1 MNQKQILYTLLL
13 SLVSICLRAQDSSL
27 LKMLNDSMALHE
39 KPFYVTG
46 TFKAMYVVNMQTVE
60 APAAGAL
67 NVEIQHRF
75 GKINSGIYDFFG
87 LDNAGWR
94 LGLDYG
100 ISNRLA
106 IGIGRSSFEK
116 TYDGYIKYKI
126 WRQTDANEKMPV
138 TVSLLGTISNYTLEQ
153 TNKPW
158 LDATY
163 RTAYST
169 QLLIARKFSR
179 AVSAE
184 LAPTYLHLN
193 LVPTEADHNDLFA
206 LCTGL
211 RVKITKRS
219 SINAEYDWLPSGQI
233 VSTQLYN
240 SFSLGWDIETGGHV
254 FQLVF
259 SNSQGMIPTQYIT
272 QTTGKW
278 TEGDIYF
285 GFNIS
290 RNFNLTTKA
299 KTTAS
304 MH

>member
-1 MNQKQILYTLLL
+1 
-13 SLVSICLRAQDSSL
+13 
-27 LKMLNDSMALHE
+27 
-39 KPFYVTG
+39 
-46 TFKAMYVVNMQTVE
+46 
-60 APAAGAL
+60 
-67 NVEIQHRF
+67 
-75 GKINSGIYDFFG
+75 
-87 LDNAGWR
+87 
-94 LGLDYG
+94 
-100 ISNRLA
+100 
-106 IGIGRSSFEK
+106 
-116 TYDGYIKYKI
+116 
-126 WRQTDANEKMPV
+126 NEKMPV

-153 TNKPW
+153 SDKPY

-163 RTAYST
+163 RTTYST

-193 LVPTEADHNDLFA
+193 LVPTAADHNDLFA
-206 LCTGL
+206 LCTGI

-259 SNSQGMIPTQYIT
+259 SNSQGMIPAQYIT

-278 TEGDIYF
+278 TDGDIYF

-290 RNFNLTTKA
+290 RNFNLTKKA
-299 KTTAS
+299 KTSAS
-304 MH
+304 AP